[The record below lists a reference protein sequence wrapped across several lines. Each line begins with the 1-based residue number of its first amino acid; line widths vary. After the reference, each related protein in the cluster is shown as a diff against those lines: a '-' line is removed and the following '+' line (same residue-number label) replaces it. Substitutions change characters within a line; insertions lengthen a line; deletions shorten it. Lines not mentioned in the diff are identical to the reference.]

1 MGGEPKVGKS
11 LLVAN
16 LALSLAAGKDRAGF
30 RIPAARRVLVC
41 QFELPTPQF
50 VQRLASMRRAVGTAA
65 DQNLFVD
72 TRASGH
78 LLSAPQGL
86 NHFLNAARQ
95 AAAEVIVLDPL
106 YSTHDQ
112 DENDTRSMAA
122 LCQSLLRLRDASKAA
137 LIVVHHVRKS
147 IGRDEIGSAFRG
159 SSALHAVG
167 DSYLLLTRPSAH
179 LSATV
184 ELRFQFRY
192 AAPPEPRLLQ
202 LDPHTLCFSAAGLAP
217 AKTAVGRKKVEPEH
231 VTKALSGLGPQA
243 RYNQLRE
250 QVMDLADC
258 SKPHRAT
265 GYCRGLPTR
274 LHRAG
279 QRTVSAAALNFA
291 TLRRVAPAQTLPRG
305 ERGPRLATDLQ
316 PRPVPQ
322 SPRRRRHRFRRVRV
336 FRNREYWEQLP
347 SLSSELSR
355 EDATARFGA
364 GAS

>member
-1 MGGEPKVGKS
+1 VKEPAAKAPPKPTVISLAQLLTELPASPPPGWIEPGLLPQEGILFVGGEPKVGKS

-16 LALSLAAGKDRAGF
+16 LALALAAGKDRAGF
-30 RIPAARRVLVC
+30 TIPAPRRVLVC

-50 VQRLASMRRAVGTAA
+50 VGRLAAMRRAVGAAA
-65 DQNLFVD
+65 DQNLLVD
-72 TRASGH
+72 TRAGGN

-179 LSATV
+179 LAATV

-192 AAPPEPRLLQ
+192 AAPPAPRLLQ
-202 LDPHTLCFSAAGLAP
+202 LDPHTLCFSAAGLALTN
-217 AKTAVGRKKVEPEH
+217 TAAARKKVEQEH
-231 VTKALSGLGPQA
+231 VTKALAGFGQQA
-243 RYNQLRE
+243 RYNELRQ

-258 SKPHRAT
+258 SRRTAQLAIAEACQKGWIVQDNGSYR
-265 GYCRGLPTR
+265 LP
-274 LHRAG
+274 L
-279 QRTVSAAALNFA
+279 
-291 TLRRVAPAQTLPRG
+291 
-305 ERGPRLATDLQ
+305 
-316 PRPVPQ
+316 
-322 SPRRRRHRFRRVRV
+322 
-336 FRNREYWEQLP
+336 
-347 SLSSELSR
+347 
-355 EDATARFGA
+355 
-364 GAS
+364 